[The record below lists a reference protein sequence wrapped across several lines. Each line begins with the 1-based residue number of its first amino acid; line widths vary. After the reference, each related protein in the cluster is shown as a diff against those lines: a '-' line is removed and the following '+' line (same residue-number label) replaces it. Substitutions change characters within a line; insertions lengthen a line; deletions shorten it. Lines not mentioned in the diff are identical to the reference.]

1 MLSIGDLVYLK
12 RDVVDVMMWWSLSKT
27 PCIVL
32 SVVRSNVVRISIEGK
47 QLTVLEEWLI
57 KHNTEDICIK

>member
-32 SVVRSNVVRISIEGK
+32 SAVRSNVVRISIEGK
-47 QLTVLEEWLI
+47 QLTVLEGWLT

>member
-47 QLTVLEEWLI
+47 QLTVLEGWLT